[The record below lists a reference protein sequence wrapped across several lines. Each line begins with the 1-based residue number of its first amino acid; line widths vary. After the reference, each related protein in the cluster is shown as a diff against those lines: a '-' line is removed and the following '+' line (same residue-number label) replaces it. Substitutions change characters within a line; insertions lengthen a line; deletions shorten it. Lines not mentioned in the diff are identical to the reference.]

1 MSSDDDVSSGDLS
14 SDDGRS
20 NGFEEEE
27 EEEEEGEEGEEGFVV
42 DDARSLVTSRSSS
55 LSSSSGLSS
64 SSSRSRSSSR
74 SSRERNRRGRRFF
87 PPW

>member
-27 EEEEEGEEGEEGFVV
+27 EEEEEGEEGKEGFVV
-42 DDARSLVTSRSSS
+42 DDAWSLVTFDDENIQ
-55 LSSSSGLSS
+55 
-64 SSSRSRSSSR
+64 
-74 SSRERNRRGRRFF
+74 REPYSPTARC
-87 PPW
+87 PHSA

>member
-1 MSSDDDVSSGDLS
+1 MSSDDDVLSEDLS

-42 DDARSLVTSRSSS
+42 DDARC
-55 LSSSSGLSS
+55 
-64 SSSRSRSSSR
+64 
-74 SSRERNRRGRRFF
+74 
-87 PPW
+87 